1 MLRYSRI
8 LPGIVLY
15 ATIAASSRA
24 GEPVV
29 IASGGPP
36 NQPKQPQLVVD
47 DHGIIHATF
56 GVNHAAMYC
65 RSDNGGKS
73 FGKPIQLPG
82 TYVMALG
89 MRRGPR
95 IAATGNSVC
104 VSFVGGKEGKGRDGD
119 VLATF
124 SEDGG
129 KTWQQPAPINDVPN
143 AGREGLHAMAGGPKG
158 QVCCV
163 WLDLREKGTKIYAAV
178 STDAGKTW
186 GQNVRVYQSP
196 DGSVCEC
203 CHPSVA
209 YDPSGNLCVMW
220 RNSLAGARDM
230 YLTSSSDGGK
240 TFDNAIKLGAGT
252 WPLKACPMDGG
263 NVAVSPRGDIFTAW
277 KREKA
282 IFLTSANSAEER
294 QIGTGRQPWIAEA
307 HGPHVLWV
315 QDRTSHLMYLAPG
328 AEEPRELSS
337 TSNDPVIVAGSGGS
351 GAIVAAWEERRDSG
365 TALVCQVVVE
375 AK

>member
-1 MLRYSRI
+1 MLRYRRL

-15 ATIAASSRA
+15 AMIAATSRG

-29 IASGGPP
+29 IATGSPP
-36 NQPKQPQLVVD
+36 NQPKQPQLAID

-56 GVNHAAMYC
+56 GVNNAAMYC

-73 FGKPIQLPG
+73 FGTPIQLPG

-95 IAATGNSVC
+95 IAARGESVC
-104 VSFVGGKEGKGRDGD
+104 VSFVGGKEGRGRDGD

-129 KTWQQPAPINDVPN
+129 KSWQQPAPINDVPN
-143 AGREGLHAMAGGPKG
+143 AGREGLHAMAGGPAG
-158 QVCCV
+158 HVCCA

-178 STDAGKTW
+178 SKDGGKTW
-186 GQNVRVYQSP
+186 GQNVQVYQSP
-196 DGSVCEC
+196 GGSVCEC

-209 YDPSGNLCVMW
+209 YDPSGKLCVMW

-230 YLTSSSDGGK
+230 YVATSSDGGK
-240 TFDNAIKLGAGT
+240 TFDNAVKLGAGT

-263 NVAVSPRGDIFTAW
+263 NVALSSRGDIFSAW
-277 KREKA
+277 KREKE
-282 IFLTSANSAEER
+282 IFLTTSGSTDER
-294 QIGTGRQPWIAEA
+294 RIGTGRQPWIAEA
-307 HGPHVLWV
+307 QGPHVLWI
-315 QDRTSHLMYLAPG
+315 QDKTGQLMYLAPG
-328 AEEPRELSS
+328 ALEPRELAP
-337 TSNDPVIVAGSGGS
+337 TSNDPVIVAGSDAS
-351 GAIVAAWEERRDSG
+351 GPVIAAWEERRDSG
-365 TALVCQVVVE
+365 TTLVCQVVVK